1 MLKIPNTTS
10 DYEIG
15 ILSKK
20 IWLNGSMLNPVKD
33 NNIYTVKFGNIK
45 LTREI
50 EWYRYLSLLN
60 IELPIDYV
68 SHLKYLVFYKYKP
81 FGVSKDYPV
90 MPIFKKPLEIT
101 YNNITYRVVPKYP
114 RYAVSSNGYLITING
129 EEVTGATIPGSY
141 RYCKIYDPYARGFK
155 TVLVHRLVAMAWCE
169 NDDFVNKN
177 IVDHIDSNKLNNRS
191 DNLRWVTPTYN
202 ISKEGR
208 SYEDKDGYT
217 YIARNIETKEVKRYT
232 TLTELTNDL
241 GRSRI
246 TTTVTG
252 FKYGRIWKTPKGS
265 YEIYPLDMFKG
276 WKVKTLEQNNDITVV
291 VNRKKYE
298 FRTLR
303 DLFLHFKLPLH
314 NLSTTNAETML
325 RNKYGSGTVTNAVRR
340 RRRYDL
346 RNTLTGEVYSN
357 ITVTEAEKISGI
369 SYLFILRLVKRGN
382 GVYEWN
388 NWVPRL
394 HSNEEWKEIIKP
406 TNYSK
411 MIVFKDVD
419 TNEEKKYSSIRE
431 AERELNISQ
440 RTIGKYLK
448 NKEIYSK
455 NNKRYT
461 FNYI

>member
-1 MLKIPNTTS
+1 MILK
-10 DYEIG
+10 
-15 ILSKK
+15 
-20 IWLNGSMLNPVKD
+20 
-33 NNIYTVKFGNIK
+33 
-45 LTREI
+45 
-50 EWYRYLSLLN
+50 
-60 IELPIDYV
+60 
-68 SHLKYLVFYKYKP
+68 
-81 FGVSKDYPV
+81 
-90 MPIFKKPLEIT
+90 
-101 YNNITYRVVPKYP
+101 
-114 RYAVSSNGYLITING
+114 
-129 EEVTGATIPGSY
+129 
-141 RYCKIYDPYARGFK
+141 
-155 TVLVHRLVAMAWCE
+155 
-169 NDDFVNKN
+169 
-177 IVDHIDSNKLNNRS
+177 
-191 DNLRWVTPTYN
+191 
-202 ISKEGR
+202 
-208 SYEDKDGYT
+208 
-217 YIARNIETKEVKRYT
+217 
-232 TLTELTNDL
+232 
-241 GRSRI
+241 
-246 TTTVTG
+246 
-252 FKYGRIWKTPKGS
+252 
-265 YEIYPLDMFKG
+265 
-276 WKVKTLEQNNDITVV
+276 KV
-291 VNRKKYE
+291 
-298 FRTLR
+298 
-303 DLFLHFKLPLH
+303 LFLHFKLPLH

-461 FNYI
+461 FNYIYS